1 MLMMPFGRD
10 GGTQVTV
17 TLRGC
22 SPDTVGLSTGPGPAD
37 KKDDEEVRKVKDK
50 HTLYLLIKE

>member
-1 MLMMPFGRD
+1 MIMPFGCV

-22 SPDTVGLSTGPGPAD
+22 SPDTVGLSTCPGPAEKGDNEEMKSQRD
-37 KKDDEEVRKVKDK
+37 KKKNKR
-50 HTLYLLIKE
+50 